1 MVTRKYHVLLILAFK
16 SIAVHISFSTSS
28 FWDISAPCLRQC
40 RTLSNLMCQRIFI
53 PLDPGG
59 E

>member
-1 MVTRKYHVLLILAFK
+1 MVVRKYHALLILVFK
-16 SIAVHISFSTSS
+16 SIAIDNSSSTSS
-28 FWDISAPCLRQC
+28 FWNISAPCLRQC

-53 PLDPGG
+53 PLDPRG